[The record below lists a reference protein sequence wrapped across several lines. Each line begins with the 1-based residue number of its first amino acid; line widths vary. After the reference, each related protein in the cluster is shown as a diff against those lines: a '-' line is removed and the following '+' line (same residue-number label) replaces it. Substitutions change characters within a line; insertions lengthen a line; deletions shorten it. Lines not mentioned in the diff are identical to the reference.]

1 MSVTPRGTAGAG
13 ARRELSMNMHAV
25 CVSAPARNVVGA
37 LVLAGVFFA
46 LRPMR
51 AQEPSPPQRASY
63 YGGWTLNKD
72 LSASG
77 PTPDGGE
84 RGGRGRRGPGGGF
97 GGPGGGRGGP
107 GGGFGGPAGGGPGG
121 PGGGLGGPRG
131 GFGGPGGRNFDPQ
144 KMDEAMAVMRE
155 VMTPTT
161 RWMITG
167 EAGVVTLTDADGR
180 SSRYT
185 TDGKKEKH
193 QLSNAAIETKS
204 RWENG
209 QLRQELSLPAG
220 MKALRVFAVVQG
232 ETPQLVVT
240 VSPQGGPEGRAGR
253 RPPLRFVYDRDAGS
267 AR

>member
-1 MSVTPRGTAGAG
+1 
-13 ARRELSMNMHAV
+13 MNMHSLS
-25 CVSAPARNVVGA
+25 VSAPARNVVGA
-37 LVLAGVFFA
+37 LVMAGVFFV
-46 LRPMR
+46 LPPMR
-51 AQEPSPPQRASY
+51 AQEPIPPQRASY

-72 LSASG
+72 LSASA
-77 PTPDGGE
+77 PTPDRGE
-84 RGGRGRRGPGGGF
+84 RDGRGRGGPGGGF
-97 GGPGGGRGGP
+97 GGPGGGVGGPPGGGPGGP
-107 GGGFGGPAGGGPGG
+107 GGGFGGPG
-121 PGGGLGGPRG
+121 G

-155 VMTPTT
+155 VMTPTAH
-161 RWMITG
+161 WVITG
-167 EAGVVTLTDADGR
+167 EAEVVTLTDADGR

-185 TDGKKEKH
+185 TNGKKEKH
-193 QLSNAAIETKS
+193 QLSNASIETKS

-220 MKALRVFAVVQG
+220 MKALRVFAVVEG

-240 VSPQGGPEGRAGR
+240 VTPQGGPEGRAGR